1 MLFSKPSSSLA
12 AMALG
17 SLLLAGSVTP
27 VFAAEKS
34 AENVR
39 VRGIVSSRTDSELV
53 VKTREG
59 STETIKLMQQWRVSA
74 VKKASI
80 SDIKK
85 GDFVGI
91 ASQKESGGGDDAL
104 EVLILPE
111 ALRGTGEGSY
121 SWDLKPKS
129 SMTNATV
136 TNPVKNVNG
145 GTVTVTYHGHD
156 KKINIS
162 GSTPVV
168 TLAPATS
175 DDVKPGVT
183 VFVPAAKS
191 SDGKLATSYL
201 IIGKDGVVPP
211 M

>member
-1 MLFSKPSSSLA
+1 MHFSKFSSLSVLA
-12 AMALG
+12 LSSALLALG
-17 SLLLAGSVTP
+17 TTTVLAADST
-27 VFAAEKS
+27 AEH
-34 AENVR
+34 VR
-39 VRGIVSSRTDSELV
+39 VRGTVSSLSGDQLV
-53 VKTREG
+53 IKSREG
-59 STETIKLMQQWRVSA
+59 NTVTVMLMQQWKAAA
-74 VKKASI
+74 VKKATL

-121 SWDLKPKS
+121 NWDLKPKS

-145 GTVTVTYHGHD
+145 GIVTVTYHGHD

-168 TLAPATS
+168 TLAPATP
-175 DDVKPGVT
+175 DEVKPGVAI
-183 VFVPAAKS
+183 FVPAVKGP
-191 SDGKLATSYL
+191 DGKLKTENL

>member
-1 MLFSKPSSSLA
+1 MHLSKPSSLVSI
-12 AMALG
+12 ALG
-17 SLLLAGSVTP
+17 SVLMAGCVTS
-27 VFAAEKS
+27 VFAADAS

-39 VRGIVSSRTDSELV
+39 VRGTVSSLADNQLV
-53 VKTREG
+53 VKSREG
-59 STETIKLMQQWRVSA
+59 STETIMLMQQWKVSA

-168 TLAPATS
+168 TLAPATP

-183 VFVPAAKS
+183 VFVPAVKS
-191 SDGKLATSYL
+191 ADGKLTTGYL